1 MLSIVLPCY
10 NEEKNILVVY
20 KQIKSALSGVRMEI
34 IFVDDGSSDETFQR
48 IIELSATDSSVK
60 GISLSRNFGHQ
71 VALLAGLKEA
81 AGEIVISLDADGQH
95 PPALIPLLLEKQK
108 EGYDI
113 VNTRRLDSDN
123 TGWLKRKSSRWFY
136 RLMNMMSDV
145 KIESAA
151 ADFRLMTREALIAY
165 LQIDEHNRF
174 TRGLVGWMGFRQA
187 VVEFQP
193 ETRIFGKS
201 KYTLRR
207 MLRFALDGITS
218 FSSLPL
224 RMSMYFGTLVF
235 LLAVVYSVYALVMH
249 FSGNTNPGWTS
260 LLIVIL
266 LLGGVQLLTI
276 GIIGEYL
283 ARIFNEVK
291 GRPHY
296 FIRERTGQDL
306 EKAEKG

>member
-10 NEEKNILVVY
+10 YEEENIPVVY
-20 KQIKSALSGVRMEI
+20 KQIKSALPDVSMEI
-34 IFVDDGSSDETFQR
+34 IFVDDGSGDATFQR
-48 IIELSATDSSVK
+48 ISELSAADPSVK
-60 GISLSRNFGHQ
+60 GIRLSRNFGHQ
-71 VALLAGLKEA
+71 VVLLAGLKEA
-81 AGEIVISLDADGQH
+81 SGEIVISLDADGQH
-95 PPALIPLLLEKQK
+95 PPAVIPRLIEKQK

-113 VNTRRLDSDN
+113 VNTRRLDNSN
-123 TGWLKRKSSRWFY
+123 TGWLKRKSSSWFY

-145 KIESAA
+145 KIESSA
-151 ADFRLMTREALIAY
+151 ADYRLMTREALNAY
-165 LQIDEHNRF
+165 LQIDEHDRF

-193 ETRIFGKS
+193 EVRISGKS

-207 MLRFALDGITS
+207 MLHFALDGITS

-224 RMSMYFGTLVF
+224 RMSMYLGIFVF
-235 LLAVVYSVYALVMH
+235 FLAVIYIAYALVMH
-249 FSGNTNPGWTS
+249 FSGHTNPGWTS

-266 LLGGVQLLTI
+266 LLGGIQLLTI

-296 FIRERTGQDL
+296 FIRERTGQ
-306 EKAEKG
+306 GSSR

>member
-10 NEEKNILVVY
+10 YEEENIPVVY
-20 KQIKSALSGVRMEI
+20 KQIKSALPDVRMEI
-34 IFVDDGSSDETFQR
+34 IFVDDGSGDATFQR
-48 IIELSATDSSVK
+48 ISELSAADPSVK
-60 GISLSRNFGHQ
+60 GIRLSRNFGHQ

-81 AGEIVISLDADGQH
+81 SGEIVISLDADGQH
-95 PPALIPLLLEKQK
+95 PPAVIPLLLEKQK

-113 VNTRRLDSDN
+113 VNTKRLDNSN
-123 TGWLKRKSSRWFY
+123 TGWLKRKSSSWFY

-145 KIESAA
+145 KIESSA
-151 ADFRLMTREALIAY
+151 ADYRLMTREALNAY
-165 LQIDEHNRF
+165 LQIDEHDRF

-187 VVEFQP
+187 VVEFQS
-193 ETRIFGKS
+193 EDRISGKS

-207 MLRFALDGITS
+207 MLHFALDGITS

-224 RMSMYFGTLVF
+224 RMSMYLGIVVF
-235 LLAVVYSVYALVMH
+235 MLAVIYIVYALVMH
-249 FSGNTNPGWTS
+249 FSGQTNPGWTS

-266 LLGGVQLLTI
+266 LLGGIQLLTI

-296 FIRERTGQDL
+296 FVRERTRQHPDS
-306 EKAEKG
+306 AEKG

>member
-10 NEEKNILVVY
+10 YEEDNVPVVY
-20 KQIKSALSGVRMEI
+20 KQIKSALPGVSMEI
-34 IFVDDGSSDETFQR
+34 IFVDDGSGDETFQS
-48 IIELSATDSSVK
+48 ISELSATDPSVK
-60 GISLSRNFGHQ
+60 GIRLSRNFGHQ

-81 AGEIVISLDADGQH
+81 SGEMVISLDADGQH
-95 PPALIPLLLEKQK
+95 PPAVIPLLLQKQK

-113 VNTRRLDSDN
+113 VNTRRLDNHN
-123 TGWLKRKSSRWFY
+123 TGWLKRKTSSWFY

-145 KIESAA
+145 KIESSA
-151 ADFRLMTREALIAY
+151 ADFRLMTREALNAY
-165 LQIDEHNRF
+165 LQIDEHDRF

-193 ETRIFGKS
+193 EDRISGKS

-207 MLRFALDGITS
+207 MLHFALDGITS
-218 FSSLPL
+218 FSSAPL
-224 RMSMYFGTLVF
+224 RMSMYLGLTVF
-235 LLAVVYSVYALVMH
+235 FLAIIYIVYALVMY
-249 FSGNTNPGWTS
+249 FSGHTNPGWTS

-266 LLGGVQLLTI
+266 LLGGIQLLTI

-296 FIRERTGQDL
+296 FIRERTG
-306 EKAEKG
+306 EGSSR